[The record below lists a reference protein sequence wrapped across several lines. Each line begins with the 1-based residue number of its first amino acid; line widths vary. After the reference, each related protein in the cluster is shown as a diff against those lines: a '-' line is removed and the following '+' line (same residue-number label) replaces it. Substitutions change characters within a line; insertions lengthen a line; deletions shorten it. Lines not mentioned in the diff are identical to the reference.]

1 MWTFYTDMKPAQT
14 KFYLSFPLPHHSQ
27 YLAAT
32 TLSDYFNVFWLPP
45 RKEHKALVFLCSGST
60 HLPPSGRTSFFMPGD
75 TQCVCVPCF
84 LYSFICDGL
93 WADALSLEVI
103 GGLLISKPDHQE
115 TAVQPCENGGD
126 NRGPLCSCIDPE
138 SSELLACVG

>member
-45 RKEHKALVFLCSGST
+45 REEHKALIFPCSGST

-75 TQCVCVPCF
+75 TQWVCVCLV
-84 LYSFICDGL
+84 SFILSSVMGSGL
-93 WADALSLEVI
+93 TLSRAVI
-103 GGLLISKPDHQE
+103 GGFADLKARPS
-115 TAVQPCENGGD
+115 GD
-126 NRGPLCSCIDPE
+126 SGS
-138 SSELLACVG
+138 AM